1 MILSQTKLEGDLVV
15 RTDPGDVDVPVLP
28 GGGVQELQV
37 VVSPLTS
44 GMFSQVDQPAQSPQS
59 WAAAQQLSG
68 GKYHFILQYSFHSP
82 RQKSGLPDCGHK

>member
-37 VVSPLTS
+37 VVPPLTS
-44 GMFSQVDQPAQSPQS
+44 GVFSQVNQPAKSPQS
-59 WAAAQQLSG
+59 RAATQQLSEG
-68 GKYHFILQYSFHSP
+68 EISMLSS
-82 RQKSGLPDCGHK
+82 SIAV